1 MLQPLE
7 LQNSARLGE
16 GCWGRWDLLQNPL
29 WLLEGVRRG
38 VREELALLKPHLTEL
53 GLQRGSKV
61 KPGAG
66 LGLGT

>member
-7 LQNSARLGE
+7 LQSSACLGE
-16 GCWGRWDLLQNPL
+16 GCWGRGDLLQNPL

-38 VREELALLKPHLTEL
+38 VREEITLLKPHLTEL

-61 KPGAG
+61 KPGGG
-66 LGLGT
+66 LGLGP